1 MVSGAHPEMSKSSTF
16 YEAYRKHRTLFL
28 SVVLMPLVGMV
39 AVIPI
44 VLMRAPKNQTI
55 VVAFTFFLIVQYAV
69 TIFFLVKRIERLRDE
84 PPAVQSEPEQT

>member
-1 MVSGAHPEMSKSSTF
+1 MSKPNTL

-44 VLMRAPKNQTI
+44 ILLRAPKNQLI
-55 VVAFTFFLIVQYAV
+55 VIAFTFFLIVQYAV
-69 TIFFLVKRIERLRDE
+69 TIFFLVKRIESLHNQ
-84 PPAVQSEPEQT
+84 PPPVQSELEQA